1 MMTIDAHQHFWD
13 PATAHYPWMTHELG
27 SIRRAF
33 APHDLEVELG
43 PAGVAR
49 TILVQTRS
57 SEEETRGF
65 LKIAAATDFVAGVV
79 GWVDLTASD
88 VGDRLDQLLASKEG
102 KWLVGV
108 RHQAHD
114 EADAEWLLR
123 NDVACGLAEV
133 ERRGLAYDLLVRPR
147 ELAAAL
153 QTVAAFPGL
162 RFVVDHIA
170 KPDIAGGGFGIWSER
185 LAPFTAH
192 RGHVWCKLSGMV
204 TEADWHAWSIE
215 QLRPYL
221 NEAIAIFGASRC
233 MLGSDWPVCL
243 LAATYRQVV
252 DLVRDSIADLPQAD
266 QAAILAGSAMTAYRL
281 DGARMK
287 ERPCRAM

>member
-1 MMTIDAHQHFWD
+1 MMAIDAHQHFWD
-13 PATAHYPWMTHELG
+13 PATADYPWMTASLAP
-27 SIRRAF
+27 IRRAF
-33 APHDLEVELG
+33 APHDLRAELA

-49 TILVQTRS
+49 TILVQVRA
-57 SEEETRGF
+57 SEEETRDF

-88 VGDRLDQLLASKEG
+88 VGDRLDRLLASPHG
-102 KWLVGV
+102 SWLVGI
-108 RHQAHD
+108 RHQVHD

-123 NDVACGLAEV
+123 DDVVRGLAEI

-147 ELAAAL
+147 ELPAAL

-170 KPDIAGGGFGIWSER
+170 KPDIAGGGFSTWSDH
-185 LAPFTAH
+185 LQPFAAH
-192 RGHVWCKLSGMV
+192 RAHVWCKLSGIV
-204 TEADWHAWSIE
+204 TEADWRAWSIE

-221 NEAIAIFGASRC
+221 NEAIAIFGPSRC

-252 DLVRDSIADLPQAD
+252 DLVRDCIADLPDVD
-266 QAAILAGSAMTAYRL
+266 QNAILQGSATTAYCL
-281 DGARMK
+281 EA
-287 ERPCRAM
+287 ERT